1 MMANNT
7 LTVTLFGATGSLGR
21 YVSEKLAMM
30 GARVYIPFRGCE
42 SEVRHMRVPYDLG
55 RVGLIPYSPRDQDSV
70 RFALERSDVVVNMI
84 GKTYET
90 KHMVPTRRANGKLSR
105 VNYSFEEVHI
115 DIPQRLAEWSKEAGV
130 ERFIH
135 VGALG
140 SNPDSASQWART
152 KFAGEQAVKEAF
164 FHSSIVRPA
173 MMFGPYD
180 RFLTKIP
187 SFYTRPLIPIVPL
200 VNGGVNTMQPVFAV
214 DVAEAIV
221 RLIDEADPWQ
231 TTGTF
236 NLAGPE
242 KYTLREI
249 YELVWDITMMN
260 PTTYNVPLE
269 VVKLMGKVMELYPDP
284 FITEDEMIVWS
295 EDCYLE
301 KEGTQ
306 EEGQFRTFQDL
317 KIKPASLE
325 TEAFHFLNRYRE
337 GGHFV
342 RVEGYHGDVFR
353 K

>member
-152 KFAGEQAVKEAF
+152 KFEGEQAVKEAF